1 MIPLL
6 VFLIALP
13 MSVYL
18 LAGALSLLDGG
29 NRSVALMR
37 LALRLTLFVG
47 LVVLIPTDTR
57 VWAAAAFLTVLVL
70 HVAAPLALRRAITSG
85 RWITERVD

>member
-1 MIPLL
+1 MIALL
-6 VFLIALP
+6 VFLVALP

-29 NRSVALMR
+29 NRSVTVLH
-37 LALRLTLFVG
+37 LTLRLTLFVG
-47 LVVLIPTDTR
+47 LVVLIPADTR

-70 HVAAPLALRRAITSG
+70 HVATPLALRRAITSG
-85 RWITERVD
+85 RWITDRV